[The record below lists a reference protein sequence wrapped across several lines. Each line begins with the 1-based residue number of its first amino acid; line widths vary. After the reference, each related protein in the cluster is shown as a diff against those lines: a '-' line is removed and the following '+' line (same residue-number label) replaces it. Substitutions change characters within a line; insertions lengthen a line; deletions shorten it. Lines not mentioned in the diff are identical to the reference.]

1 MKILDN
7 SSDCCGCSAC
17 AQKCPQH
24 CISMER
30 NTEGFLYPVIDNE
43 QCINCKICQKVCPI
57 LIQRKNISPICVF
70 AYQHENED
78 ILMTSSSG
86 GAFYNFANEILN
98 KGGFVTGASFDNDWN
113 LHHKIVDNLKD
124 LERLRRSKYLQSD
137 INNTFQKVKKLLD
150 EDKIVLFTGTPC
162 QIGGLHS
169 FLKMK
174 KYPNLYT
181 IDIICHGVPSQKVF
195 QSYLTEIS
203 IMQTMNIASNPLKCI
218 FRIIKNRKKEI
229 VDINFRAKEN
239 KCLWRLYSLKLCFKE
254 YKTSPSCVCND
265 WAHDIFNKGFLD
277 NLYLRQSC
285 HNCHFRNQSSGSDI
299 TIGDFWGIEKILS
312 SKDNNKGISA
322 IIVNT
327 QKGKE
332 LSSAMPRIV
341 ESDYNTVQQGNMSLI
356 SSPKA
361 HPMRNFFFQNY
372 QKKGMIFTT
381 LACIQPS
388 YTAMIIRKIFKFTTR
403 V

>member
-1 MKILDN
+1 
-7 SSDCCGCSAC
+7 
-17 AQKCPQH
+17 
-24 CISMER
+24 
-30 NTEGFLYPVIDNE
+30 
-43 QCINCKICQKVCPI
+43 
-57 LIQRKNISPICVF
+57 
-70 AYQHENED
+70 
-78 ILMTSSSG
+78 
-86 GAFYNFANEILN
+86 
-98 KGGFVTGASFDNDWN
+98 
-113 LHHKIVDNLKD
+113 
-124 LERLRRSKYLQSD
+124 
-137 INNTFQKVKKLLD
+137 
-150 EDKIVLFTGTPC
+150 
-162 QIGGLHS
+162 
-169 FLKMK
+169 
-174 KYPNLYT
+174 
-181 IDIICHGVPSQKVF
+181 
-195 QSYLTEIS
+195 
-203 IMQTMNIASNPLKCI
+203 MQTMNIASNPLKCI

-381 LACIQPS
+381 LATPFPRCWISPLRGICSRQPFIPAWHRS
-388 YTAMIIRKIFKFTTR
+388 RRRSTGCACTAMTTPGTSIPACW
-403 V
+403 